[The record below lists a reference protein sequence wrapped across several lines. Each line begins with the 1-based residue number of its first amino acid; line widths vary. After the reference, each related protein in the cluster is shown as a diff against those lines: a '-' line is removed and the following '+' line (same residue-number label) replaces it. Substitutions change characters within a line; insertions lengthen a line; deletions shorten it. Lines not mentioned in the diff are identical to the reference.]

1 MNIQMNEFHGIG
13 ICDTCRIK
21 NKHVCALEGD
31 KYIFDNVFKPS
42 TNERPNDGSNEQ
54 HGDLNPMF
62 LDDN

>member
-1 MNIQMNEFHGIG
+1 MDEHSN
-13 ICDTCRIK
+13 
-21 NKHVCALEGD
+21 
-31 KYIFDNVFKPS
+31 DNVFKPS